1 MTSNVGAS
9 QIIEQTTL
17 GFDFTEGDPEKDYQ
31 RMKDNVMGEVKKT
44 FKPEFINRID
54 DIIVF
59 HKLSKDDISNILD
72 LQLKDIANSTKE
84 GMNIDMTL
92 DDKAREY
99 FLKEGS
105 DEQYGARK
113 LKRVLT
119 DKLEDLLALMMKK
132 LLEIFQAVII
142 LLLLM
147 IKMH

>member
-9 QIIEQTTL
+9 QIIEPTTL
-17 GFDFTEGDPEKDYQ
+17 GFDVTEGDPEKDYQ

-119 DKLEDLLALMMKK
+119 DKLEDLLVLMMKK

>member
-1 MTSNVGAS
+1 
-9 QIIEQTTL
+9 
-17 GFDFTEGDPEKDYQ
+17 
-31 RMKDNVMGEVKKT
+31 MKDNVMGEVKKT

-99 FLKEGS
+99 FLKESS

-142 LLLLM
+142 LLSLM